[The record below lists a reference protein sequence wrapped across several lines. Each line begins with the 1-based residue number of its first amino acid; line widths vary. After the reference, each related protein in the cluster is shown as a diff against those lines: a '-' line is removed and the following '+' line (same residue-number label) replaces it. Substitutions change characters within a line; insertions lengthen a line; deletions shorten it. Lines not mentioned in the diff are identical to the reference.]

1 MRSNVLPTV
10 RTLPEKA
17 LMIRSRMDST
27 VVPRKTIDIIAA
39 KQRRR
44 QCFVFLLFAIVIMS
58 DSAEN
63 TGSEQLTIRVKDQVR
78 SDCTNSG
85 FISFDLLPGAGSYR
99 VWTSKVATA
108 SIWAVFLPSSCT
120 PSSATKANH

>member
-1 MRSNVLPTV
+1 MLC
-10 RTLPEKA
+10 
-17 LMIRSRMDST
+17 I
-27 VVPRKTIDIIAA
+27 
-39 KQRRR
+39 
-44 QCFVFLLFAIVIMS
+44 LLLAIVIMS

-85 FISFDLLPGAGSYR
+85 FNSFDLLPGAGRYR

-108 SIWAVFLPSSCT
+108 SIWAVFLPSSCYKRKPLIFLFQST
-120 PSSATKANH
+120 NILVDPCVER

>member
-1 MRSNVLPTV
+1 
-10 RTLPEKA
+10 
-17 LMIRSRMDST
+17 MDST

-44 QCFVFLLFAIVIMS
+44 QLCILLFAIVIMS

-99 VWTSKVATA
+99 VLTSKVATA
-108 SIWAVFLPSSCT
+108 SIWAVFNFPLLALRVLLQKETINILISVY
-120 PSSATKANH
+120 